1 MGYRSD
7 VTYIIECAS
16 AEEKE
21 KFVAL
26 AMLNGTYK
34 QALDECK
41 HVKDATNNII
51 MGEFNDVKWYED
63 FEDVKC
69 HMQLLQHIDA
79 LEDKNINARFVRIG
93 EETDDIEDNVYG
105 PDGYDIELY
114 VSRVIDHP
122 YSHL

>member
-16 AEEKE
+16 TEEKE

-26 AMLNGTYK
+26 AMLNDTYK

-41 HVKDATNNII
+41 HVKDNTPYLI
-51 MGEFNDVKWYED
+51 GEFSDVKWYED
-63 FEDVKC
+63 FEDVQC
-69 HMQLLQHIDA
+69 HMKLLQHIDE
-79 LEDKNINARFVRIG
+79 LDDKNVNARFVRIG
-93 EETDDIEDNVYG
+93 EETDDIEDNAYG
-105 PDGYDIELY
+105 PNGWDVELY

-122 YSHL
+122 YL